1 MDSLTAVLGINYMD
15 LYEFICSTKRLL
27 FITGVFVAVTIFNK
41 FFLKTGSVR
50 KTWNKS
56 YDFIIGKCICISKKS
71 MKGLLVD
78 KGLHQLETS
87 PRHIL

>member
-1 MDSLTAVLGINYMD
+1 MMDSLKSVLGINYTD
-15 LYEFICSTKRLL
+15 LYEFICSTKGLL

-71 MKGLLVD
+71 MKGL
-78 KGLHQLETS
+78 HRSEAS
-87 PRHIL
+87 PCFIL